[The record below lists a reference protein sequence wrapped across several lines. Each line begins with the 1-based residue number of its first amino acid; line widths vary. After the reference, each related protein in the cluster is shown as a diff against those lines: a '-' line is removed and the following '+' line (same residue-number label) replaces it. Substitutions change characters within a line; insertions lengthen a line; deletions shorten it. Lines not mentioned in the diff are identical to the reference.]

1 MAALGCLSV
10 CPPSVQAGCPVLG
23 LAVGLSSSQ
32 DTGSY
37 PTTPSSFPIPRPTLP
52 VRGGGALLG
61 MWLRSPAG
69 VSGLLL
75 AACPAALCAH
85 YSLLSAGEPVIPR
98 TSETIFRRFLFIY

>member
-37 PTTPSSFPIPRPTLP
+37 PTTPSSFPIPRPMLP
-52 VRGGGALLG
+52 VRGGGGFAG
-61 MWLRSPAG
+61 DVAAVSSWGERSPPGSLPRSA
-69 VSGLLL
+69 V
-75 AACPAALCAH
+75 C
-85 YSLLSAGEPVIPR
+85 SLL
-98 TSETIFRRFLFIY
+98 TFISWGASYSPNI